1 MTITKD
7 SVKGITG
14 RTKLNDIEA
23 ILDIPEVDPNDI
35 SHIVKTNADSIFT
48 WDYSSSK
55 PQIHKLYEKAK
66 LGQWNGNDLPWD
78 TSVDIEKVV
87 AEEEANLGLRVSID
101 MYDNTPISKWG
112 QKEWLEYGI
121 ESRRWVLSQTLH
133 GEQGAMI
140 CSSKIVET
148 VPWWDAKLYAATQ
161 VVDEARHAE
170 VFNRYITEKMGDV
183 YPVNWHARKLLD
195 HIVGDSRWDMTYL
208 GMQVMLEGLALASF
222 GHMYHMSSE
231 PLLKQLLR
239 QVMIDESRHIA
250 FGVLSLKDAYENMTD
265 AEIKDRQEFAYEA
278 CIYIHDRIYQYEV
291 FENMGVK
298 PKDIIPILI
307 KDPVNVFIHR
317 LSLAKIVPSC
327 KNLGLL
333 DRNDSWLRKRFEE
346 LGIIGFENENAGD
359 EFPEGE

>member
-14 RTKLNDIEA
+14 RTQLNDIEA
-23 ILDIPEVDPNDI
+23 ILDIPEVNPEEI
-35 SHIVKTNADSIFT
+35 SHFVKTNADSIFT
-48 WDYSSSK
+48 WDYSSTK
-55 PQIHKLYEKAK
+55 PQLHRLYEKAK
-66 LGQWNGNDLPWD
+66 AGQWNGNDLPWD
-78 TSVDIEKVV
+78 TDVDIEKVV
-87 AEEEANLGLRVSID
+87 AEEEANLGLRVDISLYQD
-101 MYDNTPISKWG
+101 SPIAKWG
-112 QKEWLEYGI
+112 EKEWLEFGI

-140 CSSKIVET
+140 CASKIVET
-148 VPWWDAKLYAATQ
+148 VPWWDAKLYASTQ

-170 VFNRYITEKMGDV
+170 VFNRYISEKMGDI
-183 YPVNWHARKLLD
+183 YPVNWH
-195 HIVGDSRWDMTYL
+195 MTYL

-231 PLLKQLLR
+231 PLLKKLLR
-239 QVMIDESRHIA
+239 QVMIDESRHVA
-250 FGVLSLKDAYENMTD
+250 FGTLSLKDVYENMTD
-265 AEIKDRQEFAYEA
+265 AEIKDRQDFAYES

-333 DRNDSWLRKRFEE
+333 DRNDGWLRKRFEE

-359 EFPEGE
+359 ELPEGE